1 MRAVFFTGAHTNE
14 QTLSPKSGLTYARIP
29 WKTLDFGKN
38 TGQQTGQDCNPFDR
52 PAPGLLFPT
61 ASTTEKS

>member
-1 MRAVFFTGAHTNE
+1 MRAVFLTGAHTNE

-38 TGQQTGQDCNPFDR
+38 TGQDCNPFDR

-61 ASTTEKS
+61 AATTEKS